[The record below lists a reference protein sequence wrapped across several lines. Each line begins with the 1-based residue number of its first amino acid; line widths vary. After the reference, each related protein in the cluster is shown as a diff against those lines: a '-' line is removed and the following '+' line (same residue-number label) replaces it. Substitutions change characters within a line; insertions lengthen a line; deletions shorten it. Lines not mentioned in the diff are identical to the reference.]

1 MINTVFSQTCV
12 FDGKKMNSLGLSEV
26 VKKEALSLYRC
37 SDGHQMW
44 LTKEEEKN
52 NRPDLLVNENI
63 KDNIDKTIEK
73 LSPPSISTED
83 KKLAVVANKVE
94 DSENISAVTKTET
107 MLKKDSF
114 ELNYSNSLNIKK
126 FGLETLLHK
135 KMESDRQFM
144 RELEDEKS
152 ELLHMMYTQKKL
164 FERVDR
170 SKFSLK
176 KINIF
181 KNNKVLSISLSI
193 LLASYLVN

>member
-26 VKKEALSLYRC
+26 VNKETLSLYRC

-73 LSPPSISTED
+73 PSSPSISTED
-83 KKLAVVANKVE
+83 KELAVVANKVG
-94 DSENISAVTKTET
+94 DSEDISAVTKTET

-152 ELLHMMYTQKKL
+152 ELLHMMYSQKKL

>member
-1 MINTVFSQTCV
+1 MINIAFSQICL

-26 VKKEALSLYRC
+26 VKKETLSLYRC

-52 NRPDLLVNENI
+52 NRPDLLVKENI
-63 KDNIDKTIEK
+63 KDNINKTIEK
-73 LSPPSISTED
+73 LSSPSISTED
-83 KKLAVVANKVE
+83 KELTVVVNKVDDNE
-94 DSENISAVTKTET
+94 DISAVTKTET

>member
-1 MINTVFSQTCV
+1 
-12 FDGKKMNSLGLSEV
+12 
-26 VKKEALSLYRC
+26 
-37 SDGHQMW
+37 MW

-52 NRPDLLVNENI
+52 KPDLLVKENI
-63 KDNIDKTIEK
+63 RINIDKTIEK
-73 LSPPSISTED
+73 SSSPSISTEEKELTVVLD
-83 KKLAVVANKVE
+83 KVK
-94 DSENISAVTKTET
+94 DSEDIIAVTKTET
-107 MLKKDSF
+107 MLKKESF

-135 KMESDRQFM
+135 KMESDRQFI

-152 ELLHMMYTQKKL
+152 ELLHLMYTQKKL